1 MNSVNEKRIEG
12 MNALTV
18 AFLKKGLLIK
28 GSAHDYKEVDLL
40 LRSRD
45 ISDEDKSKLR
55 KKWLE
60 NYWFFIGGV
69 GLAAYLGCEVYTMA
83 HPYGKRYVL
92 DPVLIE
98 ESWVGLRGHVRK
110 SSNKWIAIYTS
121 EDEYKGDD
129 KDKLVKMPLGEIL
142 ERANKKKDAH
152 RLLINKDTD
161 NVKVCPC
168 ELGIMVDVMNGE
180 R

>member
-60 NYWFFIGGV
+60 NFGF
-69 GLAAYLGCEVYTMA
+69 LLE
-83 HPYGKRYVL
+83 VL
-92 DPVLIE
+92 DWQHI
-98 ESWVGLRGHVRK
+98 
-110 SSNKWIAIYTS
+110 
-121 EDEYKGDD
+121 
-129 KDKLVKMPLGEIL
+129 
-142 ERANKKKDAH
+142 
-152 RLLINKDTD
+152 
-161 NVKVCPC
+161 
-168 ELGIMVDVMNGE
+168 
-180 R
+180 